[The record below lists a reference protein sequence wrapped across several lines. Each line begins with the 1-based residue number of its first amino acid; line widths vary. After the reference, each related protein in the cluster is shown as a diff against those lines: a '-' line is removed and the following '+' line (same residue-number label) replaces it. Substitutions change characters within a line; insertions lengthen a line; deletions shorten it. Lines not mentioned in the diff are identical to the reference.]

1 MRRPRQFFQCLLS
14 LVLLFG
20 GMPFVAFADISGNLV
35 QARAAMQAKD
45 WSSANYEWRQVLA
58 RDSDNIEAK
67 VGLAQSLFN
76 TKFYEES
83 ISLLESIPP
92 QKRPLIAS
100 LGLARTYAIVQNYLK
115 SRDEYIAILRNNP
128 YEATAFMEL
137 KALEPKLT
145 EPERKA
151 IESNL
156 AKIAKMAQAKANQA
170 LEEARY
176 QDAARYYEVAAA
188 QLKTVGII
196 NDYGIVLLLAGDYP
210 KAHQQFMLLR
220 SRNKMGFSEVTS
232 NASIASLSVG
242 NLAQAKKE
250 ILDAI
255 KDAPSDKLKAQLY
268 NNMGFILEMSRKRTD
283 AKFAYQHALALNPN
297 LVTARKNL
305 AFVLQANQD
314 YDEAIREYQEI
325 LKKHPKDAELWNRL
339 GFVYELQYKSKP
351 AVAAYKK
358 AIQADPKNKDSYY
371 NLALLYKKMNRLKE
385 ANDTLKAYMEGF
397 YADIE
402 SASSTAQE
410 QSKAQGAA
418 AQKNP
423 LKYVVL
429 FPSSPKVTA
438 KLQ

>member
-1 MRRPRQFFQCLLS
+1 MPRFHQFFRLLIS
-14 LVLLFG
+14 LALVFASI
-20 GMPFVAFADISGNLV
+20 PVAALADTTDSLV
-35 QARAAMQAKD
+35 QARAAMQTKD
-45 WSSANYEWRQVLA
+45 WSAANYEWRQVLST
-58 RDSDNIEAK
+58 DPDNIEAK

-76 TKFYEES
+76 TKFYDES
-83 ISLLESIPP
+83 ITLLESIPP
-92 QKRPLIAS
+92 QKRPLVAS
-100 LGLARTYAIVQNYLK
+100 LGLARTYAIVQDYLK
-115 SRDEYIAILRNNP
+115 SRNEYIAILRTNP
-128 YEATAFMEL
+128 YEVNAFMEL

-156 AKIAKMAQAKANQA
+156 AKIAKMAQAKGSQA
-170 LEEARY
+170 LDEARY

-196 NDYGIVLLLAGDYP
+196 NDYAIILLLAGDYS

-220 SRNKMGFSEVTS
+220 SKNKMGFSEVTS

-242 NLAQAKKE
+242 NLAEAKKE

-314 YDEAIREYQEI
+314 YAEAIQEYQEI
-325 LKKHPKDAELWNRL
+325 LKKHPKDSELWNRL

-358 AIQADPKNKDSYY
+358 AIAADPRNKDSYY
-371 NLALLYKKMNRLKE
+371 NLALLYKKMNRMKE
-385 ANDTLKAYMEGF
+385 ANETLKTYMEGL
-397 YADIE
+397 YADLE
-402 SASSTAQE
+402 SQNSSAQE
-410 QSKAQGAA
+410 QNKVQGAA
-418 AQKNP
+418 AEKNP

>member
-1 MRRPRQFFQCLLS
+1 MPRLLKILFLLTI
-14 LVLLFG
+14 LVLAWAPL
-20 GMPFVAFADISGNLV
+20 PVLADNSESLL

-45 WSSANYEWRQVLA
+45 WSAANYEWRQVL
-58 RDSDNIEAK
+58 SSQPNNIEAK

-76 TKFYEES
+76 TKFYDES
-83 ISLLESIPP
+83 IALLESIPT
-92 QKRPLIAS
+92 QQRPLIAS
-100 LGLARTYAIVQNYLK
+100 LGLARTYAIVQDYLK
-115 SRDEYIAILRNNP
+115 SRNEYIAILRTNP
-128 YEATAFMEL
+128 FEVNAFMEL

-156 AKIAKMAQAKANQA
+156 VKIAKMAQVKGNQA
-170 LEEARY
+170 LDEARY
-176 QDAARYYEVAAA
+176 QDAARYYEVVAA
-188 QLKTVGII
+188 QLKTVGVI
-196 NDYGIVLLLAGDYP
+196 NDYGIILLLAGDYP
-210 KAHQQFMLLR
+210 KAREQFLLLR
-220 SRNKMGFSEVTS
+220 LKNKLGFSEVTS
-232 NASIASLSVG
+232 NASIASLSIG
-242 NLAQAKKE
+242 NLAEAKKE

-314 YDEAIREYQEI
+314 YDEAIREYQTI
-325 LKKHPKDAELWNRL
+325 LRKYPKDAELWNRL
-339 GFVYELQYKSKP
+339 GFVYELQYKSRP

-358 AIQADPKNKDSYY
+358 AIEADPKNKDSYY
-371 NLALLYKKMNRLKE
+371 NLALLYKKMNRMKE
-385 ANDTLKAYMEGF
+385 ANDTLKAYMEGM
-397 YADIE
+397 YADME
-402 SASSTAQE
+402 STSSLPQE
-410 QSKAQGAA
+410 QGKAQGAA
-418 AQKNP
+418 AEKNP
-423 LKYVVL
+423 LKFVVL